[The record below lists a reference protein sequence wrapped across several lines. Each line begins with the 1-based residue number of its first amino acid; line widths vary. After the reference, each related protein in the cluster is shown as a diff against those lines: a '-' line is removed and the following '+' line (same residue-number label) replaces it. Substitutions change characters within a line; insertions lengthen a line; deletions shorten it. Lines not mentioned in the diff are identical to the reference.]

1 MEVLKVDFG
10 LLRGI
15 IRDKSNKS
23 KDTIDSAICLNQY
36 LNLEMNSVEEI
47 RKMKQDESAN
57 FIMSLQNWFLR
68 RNYSSTK
75 VSVCIGDI
83 FYADLGINYKVNKN
97 IKTFVKVNNLFDK
110 LYSEQSGSSAVEP
123 TRWYTREGRNFL
135 VGMEYNF

>member
-23 KDTIDSAICLNQY
+23 KNTIDSAICLNQY

-75 VSVCIGDI
+75 VSVC
-83 FYADLGINYKVNKN
+83 V
-97 IKTFVKVNNLFDK
+97 
-110 LYSEQSGSSAVEP
+110 
-123 TRWYTREGRNFL
+123 
-135 VGMEYNF
+135 

>member
-57 FIMSLQNWFLR
+57 FIMSLQNWF
-68 RNYSSTK
+68 
-75 VSVCIGDI
+75 
-83 FYADLGINYKVNKN
+83 
-97 IKTFVKVNNLFDK
+97 
-110 LYSEQSGSSAVEP
+110 
-123 TRWYTREGRNFL
+123 
-135 VGMEYNF
+135 

>member
-1 MEVLKVDFG
+1 MKVDFG

-15 IRDKSNKS
+15 IRDKSNES

-75 VSVCIGDI
+75 VSVC
-83 FYADLGINYKVNKN
+83 V
-97 IKTFVKVNNLFDK
+97 
-110 LYSEQSGSSAVEP
+110 
-123 TRWYTREGRNFL
+123 
-135 VGMEYNF
+135 

>member
-57 FIMSLQNWFLR
+57 EFTKLVFEKKLFINQSKCVYRRYFLCR
-68 RNYSSTK
+68 
-75 VSVCIGDI
+75 
-83 FYADLGINYKVNKN
+83 LGNK
-97 IKTFVKVNNLFDK
+97 L
-110 LYSEQSGSSAVEP
+110 
-123 TRWYTREGRNFL
+123 
-135 VGMEYNF
+135 

>member
-75 VSVCIGDI
+75 VSVC
-83 FYADLGINYKVNKN
+83 V
-97 IKTFVKVNNLFDK
+97 
-110 LYSEQSGSSAVEP
+110 
-123 TRWYTREGRNFL
+123 
-135 VGMEYNF
+135 